1 MRNVRQFAVPVRTAS
16 PSKSWDEISVMGE
29 GCDTPSVTVEATM
42 FYSTSAMQS
51 KVNLC
56 LSSLSK
62 LNLSFEY
69 Y

>member
-1 MRNVRQFAVPVRTAS
+1 VRLFVVPVRTAS
-16 PSKSWDEISVMGE
+16 PSKSWDQISVRGE
-29 GCDTPSVTVEATM
+29 GYDTPSVTVAALVP
-42 FYSTSAMQS
+42 YSTSTVQS
-51 KVNLC
+51 TLYLG